1 MKNTKQIHSLQ
12 FKKVAKDTE
21 SLDAFAFL
29 HSLPLRP
36 WVRHLTE
43 EHSQKLKAAALTTP
57 TQLMPNHEEVYI
69 F

>member
-12 FKKVAKDTE
+12 FNTVAKDME

-29 HSLPLRP
+29 HSLPLSP
-36 WVRHLTE
+36 WARHLTE
-43 EHSQKLKAAALTTP
+43 KHSQKLKAAALTTP
-57 TQLMPNHEEVYI
+57 TQLVPNHEEVYI